1 MIDVHVHLENGPYT
15 KEWLDQF
22 VNKAIER
29 KIKEVYFLEH
39 TFVFKEF
46 YFLYDEMKNYNE
58 IGRASCRERVSS
70 PV

>member
-46 YFLYDEMKNYNE
+46 YFLYDIM
-58 IGRASCRERVSS
+58 IL
-70 PV
+70 